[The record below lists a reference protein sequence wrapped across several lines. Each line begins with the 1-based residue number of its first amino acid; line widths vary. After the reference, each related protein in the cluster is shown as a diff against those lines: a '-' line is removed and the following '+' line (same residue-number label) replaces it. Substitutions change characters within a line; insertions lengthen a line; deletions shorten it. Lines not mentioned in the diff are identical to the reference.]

1 MAVQQNKKS
10 VARRGNR
17 RAHDFLKNPPTAVEA
32 TTGEV
37 HRRHHISPTGF
48 YRARRS
54 SRRSRT
60 NKSAPNKPVRFCS
73 VNEPRARCRAH
84 PTVKVLFAKGFSL
97 TSGSLEGQELL
108 KEAAGAIRKE
118 GDPEVGPLFHACRIR
133 LKSWLMFRSRMAQ
146 MSYAVW
152 LKKRTS
158 NAGFKSVRSNVH
170 ATCL

>member
-17 RAHDFLKNPPTAVEA
+17 RPAKSIAVITSA
-32 TTGEV
+32 
-37 HRRHHISPTGF
+37 RRASIA
-48 YRARRS
+48 ARRS

-118 GDPEVGPLFHACRIR
+118 GDPEVGPLFHVCRIR